1 MKTIPF
7 IIGLIVGSSL
17 YLGVQGFVTSVQLK
31 QEMNQLYAQNGFLQ
45 KQIDE
50 MSHKFDVNM
59 QMLEQIENDRKK
71 EW

>member
-7 IIGLIVGSSL
+7 IIGLIVGASL

-50 MSHKFDVNM
+50 MSHKFDINM
-59 QMLEQIENDRKK
+59 ALLEQIENDRKK

>member
-7 IIGLIVGSSL
+7 IIGLIVGASL

-50 MSHKFDVNM
+50 MSHKFDVSM
-59 QMLEQIENDRKK
+59 ALLEQIENDRNK

>member
-7 IIGLIVGSSL
+7 IIGLIVGASL

-31 QEMNQLYAQNGFLQ
+31 QEINQLYAQNGFLQ

-50 MSHKFDVNM
+50 MSHKFDVSM
-59 QMLEQIENDRKK
+59 ALLEQIENDRKK

>member
-7 IIGLIVGSSL
+7 IIGLIVGASL

-50 MSHKFDVNM
+50 MSYKFDLNM
-59 QMLEQIENDRKK
+59 ALLEQIEKDRK
-71 EW
+71 ERW

>member
-7 IIGLIVGSSL
+7 IIGLIVGASL
-17 YLGVQGFVTSVQLK
+17 YLGVQGFVASVQLK

-59 QMLEQIENDRKK
+59 QMLEQIENDRNK

>member
-45 KQIDE
+45 KQINE

>member
-7 IIGLIVGSSL
+7 IIGLIVGASL

-50 MSHKFDVNM
+50 MSHKFDLNM
-59 QMLEQIENDRKK
+59 ALLEQIENDRKK

>member
-7 IIGLIVGSSL
+7 IIGLIVGASL

-31 QEMNQLYAQNGFLQ
+31 QEINQLYAQNGFLQ

-50 MSHKFDVNM
+50 MSHKFDLNM

>member
-1 MKTIPF
+1 MKTFSF
-7 IIGLIVGSSL
+7 IIGLIVGASL

-59 QMLEQIENDRKK
+59 ALLEQIENDRKK

>member
-7 IIGLIVGSSL
+7 IIGLIVGASL

-31 QEMNQLYAQNGFLQ
+31 QEMNQLYVQNGFLQ

-50 MSHKFDVNM
+50 MSHKFDVSM
-59 QMLEQIENDRKK
+59 ALLEQIENDRKK

>member
-7 IIGLIVGSSL
+7 IIGLIVGASL

-45 KQIDE
+45 KQINE

-59 QMLEQIENDRKK
+59 ALLEQVENDRKK

>member
-1 MKTIPF
+1 MKF
-7 IIGLIVGSSL
+7 VYFFIGLIVGSAL
-17 YLGVQGFVTSVQLK
+17 FLGVEGFVRTVQLK
-31 QEMNQLYAQNGFLQ
+31 AEVDSLYAQNGFLQ

-50 MSHKFDVNM
+50 MSRKFDVNM

>member
-1 MKTIPF
+1 MKF
-7 IIGLIVGSSL
+7 VYFFIGLIVGSAL
-17 YLGVQGFVTSVQLK
+17 FLGVEGFVRTVQLK

-50 MSHKFDVNM
+50 MSHKFDVSM
-59 QMLEQIENDRKK
+59 ALLEQIENDRKK

>member
-7 IIGLIVGSSL
+7 IIGLIVGASL
-17 YLGVQGFVTSVQLK
+17 YLGVQGFVTSAQLK

>member
-7 IIGLIVGSSL
+7 IIGLIVGASL

-59 QMLEQIENDRKK
+59 QMLEQIENDRK
-71 EW
+71 ERW

>member
-7 IIGLIVGSSL
+7 IIGLIVGASL

-50 MSHKFDVNM
+50 MSHKFDVSM
-59 QMLEQIENDRKK
+59 ALLEQIENDRKK

>member
-7 IIGLIVGSSL
+7 IIGLIVGASL

>member
-7 IIGLIVGSSL
+7 IIGLIVGASL

-50 MSHKFDVNM
+50 MSHKFDLNM
-59 QMLEQIENDRKK
+59 ALLEQIEKDRKK

>member
-7 IIGLIVGSSL
+7 IIGLIVGASL
-17 YLGVQGFVTSVQLK
+17 YLGVQGFVSAVQLK